1 MLAVTNKE
9 HTEGEQRFE
18 TYLNAMGYPFVF
30 EKEHPGKNKR
40 PDYTL
45 ALGGNSY
52 LFDVKDADPYAPR
65 GFNQFDPHPEII
77 ERVKAG
83 LKKFREFKE
92 FPCCIVL
99 QNNGNVHIMNEE
111 PSVMLGAMYG
121 KIGFTIPLD
130 VGEGPRSEPA
140 PPVQPV
146 FTGGA
151 QFQPNRNTRISA
163 LITLRRIGVGKRR
176 LRRIQQ
182 DNPNLGFWD
191 AYNRAAERFGADFF
205 EELQQGVIVWE
216 NVYARVP
223 LPRDLFNGPW
233 DERYGLDGGD
243 ITRIFCGSAFEE
255 FD

>member
-1 MLAVTNKE
+1 MRIVPNNERTK
-9 HTEGEQRFE
+9 GEQRFE
-18 TYLNAMGYPFVF
+18 AYLKTMGYPFVF
-30 EKEHPGKNKR
+30 EKEHLGKSKR

-45 ALGGNSY
+45 AFGGKTY
-52 LFDVKDADPYAPR
+52 LFDVKDADPYTSR
-65 GFNQFDPHPEII
+65 GFNQFDPHPEIT
-77 ERVKAG
+77 ERIKAG

-99 QNNGNVHIMNEE
+99 QNNGNVRMMNEE
-111 PSVMLGAMYG
+111 PPVMLGAMYG
-121 KIGFTIPLD
+121 KIAFRVPLY

-176 LRRIQQ
+176 LRRIQK
-182 DNPNLGFWD
+182 DDPNLSFWD
-191 AYNRAAERFGADFF
+191 AYYRTAERFGADFF
-205 EELQQGVIVWE
+205 EERQQGLIVWE

-233 DERYGLDGGD
+233 DERYGQDGTD